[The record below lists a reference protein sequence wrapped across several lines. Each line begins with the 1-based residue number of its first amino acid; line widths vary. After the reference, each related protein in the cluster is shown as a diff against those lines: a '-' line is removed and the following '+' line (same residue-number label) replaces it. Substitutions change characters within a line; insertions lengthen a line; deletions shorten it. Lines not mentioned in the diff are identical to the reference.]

1 MRDKFDMEFQAQATM
16 TMDSTQQGFPQV
28 AQPVG
33 QQVVMPGV
41 QGLPIQFIQQG
52 AAQFPIVQG
61 QGVQGQQPQVIQV
74 PQNQILQMPNGQ
86 QIIVQ
91 MPQQAQP
98 VVSLQSM
105 QNGQQFQQIQY
116 VTSPTQPFPNI
127 AQPQQLIIQQ
137 PQGTP
142 VLGQLGAGQ
151 IVAPQG
157 MTPFAG
163 QQIIQTPDGQ
173 MIICQPQSIVAGTD
187 NPNQIQLIQQ
197 NPGQANPVMTPT
209 STAAVPTSQVL
220 QIPAGQV
227 MQVVSGN
234 LNNLTPSQRMQ
245 LPGQQEPAE
254 EEPLY
259 VNAKQYHR
267 ILKRRQARA
276 KLEAS
281 GKIPRIRKPYLH
293 ESRHQHAMK
302 RVRGE
307 GGRFETLK
315 EEADNIV
322 IKQELDVSP
331 VKSEP
336 DKCSI
341 RDKRPESPEDPEV
354 ARFMSIARNELQMS
368 SENDSRHFEQKV
380 TRTII
385 ASSNGHR

>member
-1 MRDKFDMEFQAQATM
+1 MEFQAQPTM
-16 TMDSTQQGFPQV
+16 TMDNTQQGFPQV

-41 QGLPIQFIQQG
+41 QGLPIQFIQPG
-52 AAQFPIVQG
+52 AGQFPMVQG

-86 QIIVQ
+86 QIMIQ
-91 MPQQAQP
+91 MPQAQP
-98 VVSLQSM
+98 AVSLQSM

-116 VTSPTQPFPNI
+116 VTSPTQPFPNM

-137 PQGTP
+137 PQGAP

-157 MTPFAG
+157 LSPFVG

-173 MIICQPQSIVAGTD
+173 MILCQQPQTIVAGTEGA
-187 NPNQIQLIQQ
+187 NQVQVLQQ
-197 NPGQANPVMTPT
+197 NPVQANPLMTPT
-209 STAAVPTSQVL
+209 STATVPTSQQQVL

-234 LNNLTPSQRMQ
+234 LNNLTQSQRMQ

-276 KLEAS
+276 KLES
-281 GKIPRIRKPYLH
+281 EGKIPRTRKPYLH

-302 RVRGE
+302 RIRGE

-315 EEADNIV
+315 EEEDGIV
-322 IKQELDVSP
+322 IKQELD
-331 VKSEP
+331 
-336 DKCSI
+336 
-341 RDKRPESPEDPEV
+341 EDPEV
-354 ARFMSIARNELQMS
+354 ARFMSMARNELQIS
-368 SENDSRHFEQKV
+368 SQNDSRYLEPKV
-380 TRTII
+380 NRPI
-385 ASSNGHR
+385 AASNGQR